1 MSTTLGPQVSF
12 WKEKKSRLWLATG
25 CRILT
30 NHGEDARA
38 ASSAYREPDAVW
50 VRRIYMLAAKITRG
64 HNPLTR
70 QIQARGVIYYRD
82 RFVWNNVSIRHTPTT
97 RKAGDDTAKRAG
109 ECWDLVFTV
118 ACTVSFRQRARSS
131 GMCTESDRE
140 RETEGEREKPCCPG
154 LAHHSPR
161 AVCLVSPATLPG

>member
-1 MSTTLGPQVSF
+1 MPLSAPPSQNSHTHNPTSTFTAPVTPTTYLRWELKLISLHGDCNHNDRVQQSF
-12 WKEKKSRLWLATG
+12 RL
-25 CRILT
+25 LT

-109 ECWDLVFTV
+109 EC
-118 ACTVSFRQRARSS
+118 
-131 GMCTESDRE
+131 
-140 RETEGEREKPCCPG
+140 
-154 LAHHSPR
+154 
-161 AVCLVSPATLPG
+161 